1 MDQPRYSAKRWE
13 KIFKTQME
21 RRAFERISMKS
32 ILRIFRY
39 CRKRIIALSVENR
52 VLKTQLEYY
61 RAIIESDHNKKH

>member
-1 MDQPRYSAKRWE
+1 
-13 KIFKTQME
+13 ME

-39 CRKRIIALSVENR
+39 CRKRIIALSIENQ

>member
-1 MDQPRYSAKRWE
+1 
-13 KIFKTQME
+13 ME

-32 ILRIFRY
+32 ILRIFKY
-39 CRKRIIALSVENR
+39 CRKRIIALSIENR